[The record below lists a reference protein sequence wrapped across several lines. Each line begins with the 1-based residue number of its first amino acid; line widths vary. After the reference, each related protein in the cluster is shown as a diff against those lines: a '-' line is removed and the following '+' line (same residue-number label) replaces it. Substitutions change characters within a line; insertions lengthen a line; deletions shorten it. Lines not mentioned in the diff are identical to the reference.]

1 MLFLELSKKIIVGRQ
16 RDSYN
21 KRKMSLST
29 AIILKN
35 RGENNLASFARWSVR
50 VLSNELFRR
59 YYDSTNKF
67 FIGIPS
73 FAILLCL
80 WERHFAVLFP
90 AWRSCQAVQ
99 NFIHISIKFPA
110 DSNILISPETSWG
123 NYLRDPTVDRT
134 TLDRTTLDR
143 NDI

>member
-73 FAILLCL
+73 LAILLCL
-80 WERHFAVLFP
+80 
-90 AWRSCQAVQ
+90 
-99 NFIHISIKFPA
+99 
-110 DSNILISPETSWG
+110 
-123 NYLRDPTVDRT
+123 
-134 TLDRTTLDR
+134 
-143 NDI
+143 